1 MADARRWPA
10 LEIHSA
16 EVDLTGELGGTIAAA
31 LYDYDPLAIQDL
43 IPPPLPPGGLWD
55 PTAPP
60 PPEPPPTPIAWRVCF
75 QDATTRDAA
84 CDAVAALGLAV
95 TVAQVDLP
103 DDDWV
108 ARSQAA
114 LTAVRAGRFIVAPP
128 WDLPASPPEG
138 VCVLV
143 IEPSMG
149 FGTGHHQTTR
159 LCLDLLSA
167 VPVAGRTVLDLG
179 TGSGVLAMA
188 ASMLG
193 AGDVLAL
200 DIDADAIA
208 AARRSAALNALP
220 GPVRFETRDVF
231 ADAPP
236 PADVVLANLTG
247 AMLIRSAAALAGMVR
262 AGGTLVVS
270 GFMAY
275 ERPEVEA
282 ALDAFDVVSRGR
294 EDEWCAAVLR
304 RRQARL
310 PDRH

>member
-1 MADARRWPA
+1 MAEPRRWPT

-16 EVDLTGELGGTIAAA
+16 EVDLTGDLGGTIAAV
-31 LYDYDPLAIQDL
+31 LSDFDPLAIEDL

-60 PPEPPPTPIAWRVCF
+60 PPDPPPTVIAWRVSF
-75 QDATTRDAA
+75 ADAATRDAA
-84 CDAVAALGLAV
+84 GQAVAGLGLDV
-95 TVAQVDLP
+95 TVTPVDLP

-128 WDLPASPPEG
+128 WDLPAAPPEG
-138 VCVLV
+138 VHVLV

-159 LCLDLLSA
+159 LCLDLLGTLA
-167 VPVAGRTVLDLG
+167 VEGRTVLDLG

-188 ASMLG
+188 ASRLG
-193 AGDVLAL
+193 ARDVLGL
-200 DIDADAIA
+200 DIDADAVA
-208 AARRSAALNALP
+208 AARRSAALNTLP
-220 GPVRFETRDVF
+220 GPLRLDTRDAFV
-231 ADAPP
+231 DAPA

-247 AMLIRSAAALAGMVR
+247 AMLIRSAAAIAGMVVE
-262 AGGTLVVS
+262 GGTLVVS

-275 ERPEVEA
+275 ERAGVEA
-282 ALDAFDVVSRGR
+282 ALDAFDVVTRGQ

-304 RRQARL
+304 RR
-310 PDRH
+310 